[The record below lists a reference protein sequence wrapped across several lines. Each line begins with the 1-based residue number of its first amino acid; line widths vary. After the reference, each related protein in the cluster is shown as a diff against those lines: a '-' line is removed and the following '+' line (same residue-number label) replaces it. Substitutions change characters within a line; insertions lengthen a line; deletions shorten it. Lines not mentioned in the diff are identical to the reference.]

1 MARFD
6 PYNHEK
12 KWKEWK
18 ARVKKG
24 IPNIS
29 KANSKVILQYLDDM
43 EVGINIAKGT
53 VKGGRSYIRL
63 NTLRD
68 RMTFFAKK
76 FEQLYRIIDI
86 TTITEN
92 QILKFF
98 NDMRRGYIKRDDGR
112 EYRSVE
118 TYAKIFRAFWH
129 WWIKSNE
136 KKGIKI
142 PNIVED
148 LNVKSEKPK
157 WVYLTES
164 QVNKLAK
171 EATDYYRV
179 LIQFL
184 FDSGIRSP
192 TELMNVKVSYIIESG
207 DSMLLDIRQEV
218 AKKGSHGR
226 RISLKLCPDLIRKHI
241 TENHLSDN
249 DYLFT
254 KSPQTMNKYL
264 KRLAKR
270 VLGEKRSLAG
280 KKYSEL
286 TMYDFRHCSCCFWV
300 NIYPKERKLMYRFGW
315 RKSDKI
321 YYYSELLGLHDDI
334 SDEDMLTEF
343 TKAQLEKD
351 VVKLKKENESREK
364 RIKRMEEDMLKMRKL
379 ISSILEKAYVLEVD
393 R

>member
-12 KWKEWK
+12 KWKDWK
-18 ARVKKG
+18 LRVKSG
-24 IPNIS
+24 IPDIS

-43 EVGINIAKGT
+43 EIGRNIAKGT
-53 VKGGRSYIRL
+53 VKGGRSYVRL

-68 RMTFFAKK
+68 RMPFFARK
-76 FEQLYRIIDI
+76 FYQIYRLVDI
-86 TTITEN
+86 TEISEN
-92 QILKFF
+92 QVLKFF
-98 NDMRRGYIKRDDGR
+98 NDMRRGYIKREDGR
-112 EYRSVE
+112 EYMSVE

-129 WWIKSNE
+129 WWIKYND

-142 PNIVED
+142 NNIVED
-148 LNVKSEKPK
+148 VNVKSEKPK
-157 WVYLTES
+157 WVYMTEN
-164 QVNKLAK
+164 QVNQLAK
-171 EATDYYRV
+171 EATDYYRTS
-179 LIQFL
+179 IMFL
-184 FDSGIRSP
+184 YDSGIRSP
-192 TELMNVKVSYIIESG
+192 TELMNIRVSDIIESG
-207 DSMLLDIRQEV
+207 NSMFLDIRQEI

-226 RISLKLCPDLIRKHI
+226 KITLKLCPDLIRRHI
-241 TENHLSDN
+241 KNNHLSDN
-249 DYLFT
+249 DFLFT

-270 VLGEKRSLAG
+270 VLGDKRSLAG

-286 TMYDFRHCSCCFWV
+286 TMYDFRHCSCCFWI

-315 RKSDKI
+315 KKSDKI

-351 VVKLKKENESREK
+351 VVKLQKEKESQGK
-364 RIKRMEEDMLKMRKL
+364 RIKRMEEQMLKMQKL
-379 ISSILEKAYVLEVD
+379 TSTILEKTYVLGID